1 VLQTT
6 DREAGPWGPSSS
18 VHRVHRVVA
27 RRSLAAVHR
36 AAGLRS
42 RLAAE
47 AVLRT
52 LAAAVGRPS
61 ARPCLAADHQSH
73 LVVAVRRS
81 LAAVLRQIHRGV
93 VRVVRAAVRRIHQA
107 AVRAVL
113 RIHQVVLP
121 AAVRVALR
129 IHPVVVVAVL
139 RIHQVVVLPAVGRAA
154 VRIRPQ
160 AAVLRILVRVA
171 AAVHLAGQADAACHP
186 SRSWSCR
193 RQLAEPLRGS
203 PSAS

>member
-6 DREAGPWGPSSS
+6 DREEDPWGPSSS
-18 VHRVHRVVA
+18 VHRVRVAV
-27 RRSLAAVHR
+27 RHSPAAVHR
-36 AAGLRS
+36 AADLRS

-61 ARPCLAADHQSH
+61 ARPCLAADRRSH
-73 LVVAVRRS
+73 LVVVVRRT
-81 LAAVLRQIHRGV
+81 LAAVLPQIHRGV
-93 VRVVRAAVRRIHQA
+93 VRRVRAAVRRNHQA
-107 AVRAVL
+107 AVRVAL

-129 IHPVVVVAVL
+129 IHPVVVAAVL
-139 RIHQVVVLPAVGRAA
+139 RIHQAVVLPAVVPAA
-154 VRIRPQ
+154 DRIRPQ
-160 AAVLRILVRVA
+160 AAVLRILVRAA
-171 AAVHLAGQADAACHP
+171 AAVHLADQADAACRP
-186 SRSWSCR
+186 WRSWSCR
-193 RQLAEPLRGS
+193 RPLAEQPRGS